1 MPELFGI
8 DAVELALWVITVV
21 FVAGLHVMKI
31 RVLEARLG
39 DIEGGLRDQ
48 IEKSHEGRAEL
59 WKAWSEGP
67 PAVLA
72 HLESIE
78 KNQSRQERR
87 IEAMAA
93 AFAGLQTTIIERLT
107 TR

>member
-1 MPELFGI
+1 MLELLSGQL
-8 DAVELALWVITVV
+8 VELLLWIITVV
-21 FVAGLHVMKI
+21 FMAGIYVTKVRSLEK
-31 RVLEARLG
+31 RVDTYEAL
-39 DIEGGLRDQ
+39 LRA
-48 IEKSHEGRAEL
+48 ESKKSHEGRAEL

-87 IEAMAA
+87 IEALAA
-93 AFAGLQTTIIERLT
+93 AFGTLQTTIIERLAG
-107 TR
+107 

>member
-1 MPELFGI
+1 MDLLLGHAIEL
-8 DAVELALWVITVV
+8 LLWAATVV
-21 FVAGLHVMKI
+21 FAAGIYVTKI
-31 RVLEARLG
+31 KALEKRV
-39 DIEGGLRDQ
+39 
-48 IEKSHEGRAEL
+48 EKSEQAIRNEAEKAHNGRAEL

-93 AFAGLQTTIIERLT
+93 AFGLLQTTIIEKLSS
-107 TR
+107 